1 MPESRSAYEVHNIIT
16 RRDPRRCSTQRPA
29 HVEAVI
35 RTLSVSLLAVAA
47 IAASLLLTRGQEE
60 EGGRLPHAG
69 ENQPVRLPLDALRAA
84 GM

>member
-1 MPESRSAYEVHNIIT
+1 MPDSGSAYEVHNLIT
-16 RRDPRRCSTQRPA
+16 RREPRRCNAQPA

-47 IAASLLLTRGQEE
+47 IAASLLLARGQEE
-60 EGGRLPHAG
+60 EGSRLPHAG